1 MGINPSIIESA
12 SLGRK
17 AEEAVRV
24 LLAHGGYREV
34 TRNYSAYLLG
44 ELDLV
49 FLKDDTLYFF
59 EVRLRKEG
67 GGFGGPAESI
77 GPLKKKRICNS
88 ARHLIASYG
97 MTDYDVSFWAACV
110 AYSPGENRFR
120 VNFLPF

>member
-24 LLAHGGYREV
+24 LLTHKGLREV
-34 TRNYSAYLLG
+34 THNYSAHLLG

-49 FLKDDTLYFF
+49 FLKGDTLYFF

-67 GGFGGPAESI
+67 GGFDGPAESI

-97 MTDYDVSFWAACV
+97 LTEYDVSFWAACV
-110 AYSPGENRFR
+110 AYSTGENIFK
-120 VNFLPF
+120 VKFLPF